1 MRSTRLLCLASFLA
15 VVGLVAALPLP
26 PEAVLEAGPGVE
38 KLWQTA
44 QTGTFMNVLPEDLR
58 YLQPEWTA
66 FLKTKGQNLVEAY
79 YA

>member
-1 MRSTRLLCLASFLA
+1 
-15 VVGLVAALPLP
+15 
-26 PEAVLEAGPGVE
+26 
-38 KLWQTA
+38 
-44 QTGTFMNVLPEDLR
+44 MNVLPEDLR